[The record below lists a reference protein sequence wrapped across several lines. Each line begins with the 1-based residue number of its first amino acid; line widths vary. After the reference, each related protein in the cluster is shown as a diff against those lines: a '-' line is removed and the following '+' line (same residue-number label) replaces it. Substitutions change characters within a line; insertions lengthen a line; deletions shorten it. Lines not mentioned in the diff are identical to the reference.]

1 MSISQREPD
10 LQTTL
15 QLTAVEGQGVPR
27 GVAHVSPAALDALS
41 CAPGDIVR
49 IQGSRATVA
58 RIEPWPENDRPAAP
72 RQLADGDQHIQM
84 DGLVRQNA
92 GVALGEVVS
101 LTRVAAQP
109 ALSAALV
116 PVLSPVSGSMELSD
130 EELRQV
136 ARALKGLA
144 AMAGSAHPAARRG
157 RRAARQPCDL

>member
-101 LTRVAAQP
+101 LTRVAPGCAPPPPP
-109 ALSAALV
+109 APSCWKPA
-116 PVLSPVSGSMELSD
+116 PVCASSRP
-130 EELRQV
+130 
-136 ARALKGLA
+136 
-144 AMAGSAHPAARRG
+144 AGAS
-157 RRAARQPCDL
+157 RRAPAM